1 MAKKKIT
8 REKIINAFLF
18 CAFDKS
24 AGATSLADIAD
35 YLEIKK
41 ASLYNHFD
49 SKEEMYS
56 ASLEYCRNFLE
67 ETKFLPDSLLNER
80 TFTAY
85 SLEEIFSSLIK
96 NYIHIYEA
104 EPLFQIYTFIHT
116 EQYFNKTASEIADA
130 ERAKIEYSVSQIIL
144 AYCSQKKK
152 ELSPMDVDCAVRWY
166 TSALMN
172 QIDMYITNKKEIVRQ
187 NPECGVGSL
196 FALPTD
202 EEALNRIY
210 SLSSN
215 YIRLLERD

>member
-41 ASLYNHFD
+41 ASLYNHFE

-56 ASLEYCRNFLE
+56 ATLEYCRDFLA
-67 ETKFLPDSLLNER
+67 ETKFLPDSLVTER

-85 SLEEIFSSLIK
+85 KIEEVFSTLIK

-104 EPLFQIYTFIHT
+104 EPLFQIYVFIHT
-116 EQYFNKTASEIADA
+116 EQYFNKTASEIVDV
-130 ERAKIEYSVSQIIL
+130 ERAKMEYSVSQVLL
-144 AYCSQKKK
+144 AYCNQKKK
-152 ELSPMDVDCAVRWY
+152 ELSTVEVDCAVRWY
-166 TSALMN
+166 SSCLMN
-172 QIDMYITNKKEIVRQ
+172 QIDQYIMHKKEIVRQ
-187 NPECGVGSL
+187 NPECGAGSL

-202 EEALNRIY
+202 EDALNRIFT
-210 SLSSN
+210 LSEN
-215 YIRLLERD
+215 YLKNLF